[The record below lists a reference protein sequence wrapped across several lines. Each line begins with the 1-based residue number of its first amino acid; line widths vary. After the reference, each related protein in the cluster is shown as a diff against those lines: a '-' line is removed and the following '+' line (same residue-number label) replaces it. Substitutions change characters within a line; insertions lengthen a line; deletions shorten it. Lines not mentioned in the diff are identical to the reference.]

1 MIMKKYRALAA
12 SVLALG
18 GLLALAYPGQTT
30 AAAAPKADASAAK
43 ATDADWRLVWSD
55 EFNTDGPPDPA
66 NWDYEHGFVR
76 NNELQWY
83 QPENAT
89 CKGGILTIEARRE
102 HKPNPAYR
110 PGRRGMSGRQFIEYT
125 SACLITRRK
134 HEFKYGKFEL
144 RGRIDVRPGS
154 WPAFWSLG
162 IPPQRGIH
170 WPTSGEVDT
179 MEYYR
184 GDVLANVCYGR
195 NDKEMWKTVKTPY
208 ASLGGE
214 AWAKQFHTWT
224 MEWDEKKIDLYLDG
238 KLMNHFDV
246 TSATLENGFNAFH
259 NPQYLLVNQ
268 AIGGKQG
275 GDPSKT
281 EFPVKFE
288 VDWVR
293 VYQRKQ

>member
-1 MIMKKYRALAA
+1 MIKAGWYC
-12 SVLALG
+12 ALG
-18 GLLALAYPGQTT
+18 MAMMALGSLMAQAAEQQTT
-30 AAAAPKADASAAK
+30 ATAAG
-43 ATDADWRLVWSD
+43 WQLVWSD
-55 EFNTDGPPDPA
+55 EFNTDGAPDPA
-66 NWDYEHGFVR
+66 NWGFEHGFVR

-102 HKPNPAYR
+102 HKPNPTYR
-110 PGRRGMSGRQFIEYT
+110 PGRRGMAGRKFIEYT
-125 SACLITRRK
+125 SACLITRHK

-162 IPPQRGIH
+162 LPGRGVS
-170 WPTSGEVDT
+170 WPTCGEVDT

-184 GDVLANVCYGR
+184 GNVLANVCYGR
-195 NDKEMWKTVKTPY
+195 DHKAVWKETKTPY
-208 ASLGGE
+208 TQLGGE
-214 AWAKQFHTWT
+214 AWVKQFHVWT
-224 MEWDEKKIDLYLDG
+224 MEWDEKKIDLLLDG

-246 TSATLENGFNAFH
+246 ASATLADGFNAFQQL
-259 NPQYLLVNQ
+259 PQYILINQ
-268 AIGGKQG
+268 AIGGNQG

-281 EFPVKFE
+281 AFPVKFE

-293 VYQRKQ
+293 VYQRKP